1 MKKIIINAFSLLI
14 ICISTNTMFAQD
26 TPGHEPKSEK
36 TIQDIGDYLHLAM
49 PIAAGITTL
58 LVKDKQGSW
67 QFAKGF
73 AVNLGTTYALKY
85 AINKPR
91 PEGATDGHAF
101 PSGHTSVA
109 FQSASFI
116 QRRYGWTYGVPA
128 YALAG
133 FVAYSRL
140 EGYNDR
146 HDGWDILG
154 GVIVG
159 VGSTYLFTT
168 PYEKDHLELSFNST
182 DHNYLLG
189 LKYNFN

>member
-1 MKKIIINAFSLLI
+1 MKNLLVTIILFIPVLSIGQIESDSEIKA
-14 ICISTNTMFAQD
+14 
-26 TPGHEPKSEK
+26 EK
-36 TIQDIGDYLHLAM
+36 TIQDIGDVTHIAM
-49 PIAAGITTL
+49 PVAAVITTII
-58 LVKDKQGSW
+58 VGDKKGTW

-73 AVNLGTTYALKY
+73 AVNLAATYALKY
-85 AINKPR
+85 TINKPR

-116 QRRYGWTYGVPA
+116 QRRYGWKFGIPS

-133 FVAYSRL
+133 FVAFSRL
-140 EGYNDR
+140 EGLNDR

-168 PYEKDHLELSFNST
+168 PYQKEHFKLSFSSGNE
-182 DHNYLLG
+182 NYLLG
-189 LKYNFN
+189 FKYKF